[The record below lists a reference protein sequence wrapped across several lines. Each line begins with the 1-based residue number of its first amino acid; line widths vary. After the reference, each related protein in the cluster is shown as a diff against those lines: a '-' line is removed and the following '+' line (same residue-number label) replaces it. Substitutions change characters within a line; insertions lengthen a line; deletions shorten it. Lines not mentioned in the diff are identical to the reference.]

1 MVQNWYICCL
11 KMFLMRRAYLSILAL
26 LLWPLLTGAQQIRTN
41 YRSGGI
47 SHISTEYEALA
58 FGDIPGWVR
67 LEKAGFA
74 DGGHIWLLYLNLD
87 QNISMAVPKGVKTA
101 FNLSGGKFIR
111 LDQIGEDSVTKPRME
126 NGLFRNR
133 FKYAAYEADMQKLL
147 GGIGSVDIVSGWNPE
162 DFIQASFPD
171 NALAS
176 LLKRH
181 YDAITE
187 AGSKTIDL
195 EATLAGHTGTRS
207 SRMSIAN
214 PMVGRGQEF
223 IYNIILQHL
232 YYDSNQAE
240 DIDLSFMIG
249 TEQSYRIPLDAPV
262 RFTLTDGSV
271 IEFLQTRDDI
281 NFVCV
286 FPTLEQVRRLADGIA
301 SVSIEYEGGILQDR
315 LDGDPGQ
322 GYSFSQAVNQQL
334 QLLMSVSPR

>member
-1 MVQNWYICCL
+1 M
-11 KMFLMRRAYLSILAL
+11 MRRVLVSAL
-26 LLWPLLTGAQQIRTN
+26 LLLTFPFLVGAQQIRTN

-47 SHISTEYEALA
+47 THISTDYEALA
-58 FGDIPGWVR
+58 FGEIPGWVR

-87 QNISMAVPKGVKTA
+87 QKTSLAVPKGVKAA
-101 FNLSGGKFIR
+101 FNLSGGKFVR

-162 DFIQASFPD
+162 DFIQASFPE
-171 NALAS
+171 NALAA

-181 YDAITE
+181 YDAIIVAE
-187 AGSKTIDL
+187 SKTIEL

-214 PMVGRGQEF
+214 PLVGRGQDF

-232 YYDSNQAE
+232 YYESNQAE

-262 RFTLTDGSV
+262 RFTLSDGSV
-271 IEFLQTRDDI
+271 IELLQTRDDV
-281 NFVCV
+281 NFICV
-286 FPTLEQVRRLADGIA
+286 FPSLEQLRRLADGIA
-301 SVSIEYEGGILQDR
+301 SVSIDYDGGTFQDR
-315 LDGDPGQ
+315 LDTRPED